1 MMEAAPSSETSVLTR
16 FTRRK
21 IPVGGILEHLRQFS
35 FLVVGCCTSNR
46 IVVLNVRAPIRD
58 KTGDVND
65 SFYGELER
73 VFDTIKI
80 SFGIFQCQRREER
93 YFQTIK

>member
-21 IPVGGILEHLRQFS
+21 IPVGGIFEHLRQFS

-46 IVVLNVRAPIRD
+46 IVVLNVLAPIRD
-58 KTGDVND
+58 KTGNAA
-65 SFYGELER
+65 LEYLDAEME
-73 VFDTIKI
+73 FNITW
-80 SFGIFQCQRREER
+80 
-93 YFQTIK
+93 QTITEII